1 MTSKSSST
9 LHMAAMVVLT
19 LAVVPSAS
27 AFVRTTPMRTLPSQ
41 RIWGTSTTST
51 TTSSALP
58 MSTTAEA
65 STTAKK
71 GKKVRRI
78 FSFDIPPPPQATED
92 EVSQALAAHE
102 KIMEHM
108 KAKDKTSK
116 ALSKEELKIVY
127 QDEHIVVVD
136 KPAGVLCVP
145 DKAGNPSLAA
155 AVFEA
160 FGCESGNVDTMVAH
174 RLGFD
179 TTGLVVF
186 ARTDKAI
193 SNLNV
198 QLRSRK
204 VTKTYEAL
212 VCGTVEGD
220 SGTVDLPLARDIQ
233 ALPYVRVY
241 TQESQNQ
248 LIAIL
253 SQLPDDHSARKF
265 LKNKKPS
272 ITEYKVIAQEDLG
285 GNAVTRLALTSVSGR
300 THQLNVHC
308 AALGHPIV
316 GDSIYGV
323 GGVASPNGGL
333 VGDLLSKNA
342 ASTALQ
348 QNIDALVKEKQ
359 MGLCVHLKHL
369 SFKHPITG
377 EVLSFE
383 SKSPF

>member
-1 MTSKSSST
+1 
-9 LHMAAMVVLT
+9 
-19 LAVVPSAS
+19 
-27 AFVRTTPMRTLPSQ
+27 
-41 RIWGTSTTST
+41 
-51 TTSSALP
+51 
-58 MSTTAEA
+58 
-65 STTAKK
+65 
-71 GKKVRRI
+71 
-78 FSFDIPPPPQATED
+78 
-92 EVSQALAAHE
+92 
-102 KIMEHM
+102 
-108 KAKDKTSK
+108 
-116 ALSKEELKIVY
+116 
-127 QDEHIVVVD
+127 VVD

-241 TQESQNQ
+241 TQDSQNQ
-248 LIAIL
+248 LIAVL

-300 THQLNVHC
+300 FVTTIRNEKANYMPLFFFSCSYISCHTFL
-308 AALGHPIV
+308 
-316 GDSIYGV
+316 SYT
-323 GGVASPNGGL
+323 
-333 VGDLLSKNA
+333 LLSFFQTEHT
-342 ASTALQ
+342 SLMYTVLRLDTLLLE
-348 QNIDALVKEKQ
+348 IPSMVLEEMPHL
-359 MGLCVHLKHL
+359 MGDWLMIC
-369 SFKHPITG
+369 
-377 EVLSFE
+377 
-383 SKSPF
+383 

>member
-1 MTSKSSST
+1 
-9 LHMAAMVVLT
+9 
-19 LAVVPSAS
+19 
-27 AFVRTTPMRTLPSQ
+27 
-41 RIWGTSTTST
+41 
-51 TTSSALP
+51 
-58 MSTTAEA
+58 
-65 STTAKK
+65 
-71 GKKVRRI
+71 
-78 FSFDIPPPPQATED
+78 
-92 EVSQALAAHE
+92 
-102 KIMEHM
+102 
-108 KAKDKTSK
+108 
-116 ALSKEELKIVY
+116 
-127 QDEHIVVVD
+127 VVD

-300 THQLNVHC
+300 FVTSIRNEKANYLPLFVVSSSYISCHISPFLHARFFLSNRTHQLNVHC